1 MAEGS
6 QWVDFANLALFKPY
20 QAHRQLDGSALM
32 FIESPFLGYPTCLIL
47 LKWFGGQRHCGRQ
60 GQQGGEDQGGR

>member
-1 MAEGS
+1 M
-6 QWVDFANLALFKPY
+6 VNFATLALFNPTK
-20 QAHRQLDGSALM
+20 LTDK

-60 GQQGGEDQGGR
+60 AQQGGEDQGGR

>member
-1 MAEGS
+1 M
-6 QWVDFANLALFKPY
+6 V
-20 QAHRQLDGSALM
+20 
-32 FIESPFLGYPTCLIL
+32 IESPFLGYPTCLIL